1 MLIGS
6 CSLEEMIRCGK
17 AKKSKRFTNQSNLE
31 KTLHAADG
39 SGKLFTAHSD
49 VTQQFLEE
57 NVEKSISL
65 TKTVRQIVY
74 ITQC

>member
-1 MLIGS
+1 MLQ
-6 CSLEEMIRCGK
+6 
-17 AKKSKRFTNQSNLE
+17 SKRFTNQSRLE
-31 KTLHAADG
+31 KTLQAADG
-39 SGKLFTAHSD
+39 NGKLFTAHSD

-65 TKTVRQIVY
+65 TKTGRGIVY